1 MLSVAEALERVL
13 EGVTALPAET
23 VALGEAH
30 ERVLAEDIAAKLTQP
45 PFPSS
50 AMDGYAIRR
59 QDIAAMPAR
68 LKIIGESAAGHPF
81 AGALGPGETVRIFTG
96 AALPGNA
103 DYVVIQEN
111 VTPSDGYAEVR
122 EAGEGDFIRPIGVD
136 FAEGEVLLRAG
147 SRLTARDLLLAAQM
161 NHASLPVRRRPT
173 IAILAS
179 GDELV
184 PPGGSPQAG
193 QIISSIPTGLAAML
207 RKTGATPRA
216 LGIARDT
223 LESLNAH
230 IAAAADADVLVT
242 IGGAS
247 VGDHDLVRQALETAG
262 YRIEFHKIA
271 MRPGK
276 PLMSGARDTQ
286 PLIGL
291 PGNPVSAMVCSI
303 IFLLPLVAARP
314 GENQGQAAATA
325 MPLAAPLPENG
336 PRQHYMRA
344 RIILR
349 DGREAVEALPSQDSS
364 LTAAL
369 AAATCLIV
377 RPPHAP
383 TAHAGDEVQILALA
397 PGL

>member
-1 MLSVAEALERVL
+1 
-13 EGVTALPAET
+13 
-23 VALGEAH
+23 
-30 ERVLAEDIAAKLTQP
+30 
-45 PFPSS
+45 
-50 AMDGYAIRR
+50 
-59 QDIAAMPAR
+59 
-68 LKIIGESAAGHPF
+68 
-81 AGALGPGETVRIFTG
+81 
-96 AALPGNA
+96 
-103 DYVVIQEN
+103 
-111 VTPSDGYAEVR
+111 
-122 EAGEGDFIRPIGVD
+122 
-136 FAEGEVLLRAG
+136 
-147 SRLTARDLLLAAQM
+147 M

-286 PLIGL
+286 RLIGL

-303 IFLLPLVAARP
+303 LFLLPLVAALL